1 MKKIVFINQHGSNKG
16 DYAAFQSQLEIISVM
31 HEGVL
36 VNLTVVYNV
45 TKCPFDIDEY
55 KNIKITHMID
65 DTTSKLEKLYYRV
78 ATIFDV
84 FNYLSPSKYITDVK
98 LVVSQADEIY
108 LANGGANLGVYTDWR
123 YLWRLSIASVNN
135 NLCSFGNSI
144 GDSKSKLFDKL
155 KFKVLRKF
163 KSYLVRDLTSQ
174 EYLEKHNISCVP
186 TLDVV
191 YAQTSNLYDSGEKYD
206 SNSKFVV
213 FTPNEL
219 HNWHPDFEGN
229 NLEEEYVRVINK
241 LISRGLHVVLLPQ
254 LFSDNHISDEKFYL
268 DLVSKCNEP
277 SFCDVI
283 PSDSS
288 IQEQLAVISKCE
300 YVIGGRYHSL
310 VFALSQDKPVI
321 SLSYESKMSG
331 MMRYFG
337 LDEYSM
343 NVSEFSFER
352 LFELTDSLDRED
364 SKFEVSNQAHKVVSK
379 ALSSL

>member
-16 DYAAFQSQLEIISVM
+16 DYAAFQSQLEIISTK
-31 HEGVL
+31 HEGQRVD
-36 VNLTVVYNV
+36 LTVIYNV
-45 TKCPFDIDEY
+45 TRCPFDIDEY
-55 KNIKITHMID
+55 KNITITHLAD
-65 DTTSKLEKLYYRV
+65 NTNGKLEKLYYRV
-78 ATIFDV
+78 ASV
-84 FNYLSPSKYITDVK
+84 FGVFSNLSPSKYVADVK
-98 LVVSQADEIY
+98 FAVSQADEIY

-123 YLWRLSIASVNN
+123 YLWRLSIASTNK

-144 GDSKSKLFDKL
+144 GDSNSKLFDKL
-155 KFKVLRKF
+155 KFRILRRF

-174 EYLEKHNISCVP
+174 EYLEKHGIPCVP

-191 YAQTSNLYDSGEKYD
+191 YAQTSNLYDSGEQYHFND
-206 SNSKFVV
+206 KFVV

-219 HNWHPDFEGN
+219 HSWHPDFEGN
-229 NLEEEYVRVINK
+229 NLEEEYIRVINK
-241 LISRGLHVVLLPQ
+241 LISQGLNVVLLPQ

-268 DLVSKCNEP
+268 DLVSKCNNP
-277 SFCDVI
+277 SFCEVI

-343 NVSEFSFER
+343 DVSEFSFER
-352 LFELTDSLDRED
+352 LFELADSLEGKDC
-364 SKFEVSNQAHKVVSK
+364 KFKVSNQSYEVVSK
-379 ALSSL
+379 ALSRL